1 MRSTSL
7 FVLGA
12 DRTRT
17 HVVATAYS
25 QTPESETATTGGGAG
40 LGGTI
45 AGSAVGGFVSEA
57 TGRGATVGD
66 GAGRAATT
74 GGGGVLAAPVFV
86 GDSAIGVDALGVDAL
101 GDVVSES
108 RTESAATA
116 ALLSADGASVL
127 LSADTVA
134 TADCLVWST
143 RREIR

>member
-86 GDSAIGVDALGVDAL
+86 GDSAIGVDALG
-101 GDVVSES
+101 DVVSES